1 LFDDLHLALVDA
13 VRDAGVALFARG
25 AVLDALV
32 VDVHAGAAED
42 FVVLLGLHAAVVDAL
57 GALVVV
63 QDECVDL
70 ACFRTRDALRL
81 ELGTRNYF
89 LGVVPD
95 SGDALD
101 EVWSVGHLVS
111 SL

>member
-1 LFDDLHLALVDA
+1 MVDA
-13 VRDAGVALFARG
+13 VRDSGVTLCTQG
-25 AVLDALV
+25 AVFDAVV

-42 FVVLLGLHAAVVDAL
+42 AVVLLGLHAAVVDAL

-63 QDECVDL
+63 QDECVDF

-81 ELGTRNYF
+81 ELGTGNYF

>member
-1 LFDDLHLALVDA
+1 MVDA
-13 VRDAGVALFARG
+13 VRDAGVALLAQG
-25 AVLDALV
+25 AVLDTLV
-32 VDVHAGAAED
+32 VDVHAGATED
-42 FVVLLGLHAAVVDAL
+42 VVVLLCLHAAVVDAL

-63 QDECVDL
+63 QDECVDF

-81 ELGTRNYF
+81 ELGTGNYF

-95 SGDALD
+95 SGDALNK
-101 EVWSVGHLVS
+101 VGSVGHLVS